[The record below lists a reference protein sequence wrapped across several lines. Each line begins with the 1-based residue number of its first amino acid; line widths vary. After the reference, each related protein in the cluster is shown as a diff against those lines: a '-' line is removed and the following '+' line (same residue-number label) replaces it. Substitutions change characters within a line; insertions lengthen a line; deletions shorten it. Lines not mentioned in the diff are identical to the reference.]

1 MGTKG
6 GRVSKNSKSLPDM
19 IYGWPLS
26 KSTYLGRAASDDLER
41 GLGVEADVGAAVDLA
56 LVPLGGVA
64 RRVGRDAAR
73 RQPVKLL

>member
-1 MGTKG
+1 MAPIQ
-6 GRVSKNSKSLPDM
+6 L
-19 IYGWPLS
+19 
-26 KSTYLGRAASDDLER
+26 TYLGRPTSNDLEG

-73 RQPVKLL
+73 RQTVELLQEGKLGDVA

>member
-1 MGTKG
+1 M
-6 GRVSKNSKSLPDM
+6 P
-19 IYGWPLS
+19 
-26 KSTYLGRAASDDLER
+26 YLGRAAGNDLER

-73 RQPVKLL
+73 RQTVKLLQGKLLKLGEVA

>member
-1 MGTKG
+1 MNGH
-6 GRVSKNSKSLPDM
+6 NQM
-19 IYGWPLS
+19 
-26 KSTYLGRAASDDLER
+26 TYLGRAAGNDLEG

-73 RQPVKLL
+73 RQPVELLEGKLLKLGEVA